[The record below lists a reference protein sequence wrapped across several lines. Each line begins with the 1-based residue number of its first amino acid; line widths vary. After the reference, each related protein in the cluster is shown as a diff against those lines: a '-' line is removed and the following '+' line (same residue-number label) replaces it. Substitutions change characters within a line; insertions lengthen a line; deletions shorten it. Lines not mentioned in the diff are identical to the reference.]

1 MTEHME
7 LTPEIRLKAILEGTG
22 AGTWEWNLDTQEVIY
37 NDRWAQLLGYS
48 LEELEPVTFQTWED
62 LCHPNDLVQAREV
75 LSRYLSGAS
84 PKFECVIRML
94 HKDGDWRYIH
104 TRGMLLTDDQG
115 RDTRWL
121 MGTHLDVTREMV
133 SQHQMEQLAK
143 SLPGIIYTFVLEP
156 GGRYYFSFMS
166 DKTWDFYGVSPEEA
180 LRDPD
185 TIFNMV
191 HPEDLPALHESISV
205 SARTMEEWVCE
216 YRVAVNGRVN
226 WVRGVSRPEKDPDG
240 TITWHGMVTNID
252 RQKSLELELEQ
263 LSITDELTGLNNRR
277 YMLRKLEESVAESE
291 RYGDDFSLVSL
302 DIDFFK
308 SINDSYGHPTGD
320 AVLQR
325 FATIIE
331 TRTRKSDIVA
341 RTGGEEFIIFMPST
355 GLDEAEQVAESLRV
369 ALEAEEFVND
379 DGETFNVT
387 FSAGVV
393 NWSGAGENATSVRA
407 LLSACDQS
415 LYAAK
420 RAGRNRIVVNGA
432 GK

>member
-1 MTEHME
+1 MK

-22 AGTWEWNLDTQEVIY
+22 AGTWEWNLDTQDVIF

-48 LEELEPVTFQTWED
+48 LTELEPITFQTWEN
-62 LCHPNDLVQAREV
+62 LCHPNDLVKARDA
-75 LSRYLSGAS
+75 LASYLDGTSQ
-84 PKFECVIRML
+84 KFECVIRML
-94 HKDGDWRYIH
+94 HRSGDWRYIH
-104 TRGMLLTDDQG
+104 TRGTLLTDDQG

-156 GGRYYFSFMS
+156 DGRYYFSFMS
-166 DKTWDFYGVSPEEA
+166 EKTWDFYGVSPEAA

-191 HPEDLPALHESISV
+191 HPEDLAALHESISV

-216 YRVAVNGRVN
+216 YRVAINDRVN

-369 ALEAEEFVND
+369 ALEAEEFVSD

-393 NWSGAGENATSVRA
+393 NWSGAGANATSVRD

-420 RAGRNRIVVNGA
+420 RAGRNRIVVNGV

>member
-1 MTEHME
+1 ME

-48 LEELEPVTFQTWED
+48 LKELEPVTFNTWET
-62 LCHPNDLVQAREV
+62 LCHPNDLVQAREA
-75 LSRYLSGAS
+75 LARYLDGANQ
-84 PKFECVIRML
+84 KFECVVRML

-104 TRGMLLTDDQG
+104 TRGTLLTDDQG

-133 SQHQMEQLAK
+133 SQHQMEQLSK

-156 GGRYYFSFMS
+156 DGRYYFPYLSE
-166 DKTWDFYGVSPEEA
+166 KTWEFYGASPDECRRNPEKV
-180 LRDPD
+180 
-185 TIFNMV
+185 FNSV
-191 HPEDLPALHESISV
+191 HPDDLSAVQESIAI

-216 YRVAVNGRVN
+216 YRVRIGGKIS
-226 WVRGVSRPEKDPDG
+226 WLRGVSRPEKDPDG
-240 TITWHGMVTNID
+240 TITWHGMVINID

-308 SINDSYGHPTGD
+308 TINDSYGHPTGD

-325 FATIIE
+325 FATIIQ

-369 ALEAEEFVND
+369 ALEAEEFVSD

-393 NWSGAGENATSVRA
+393 NWSGAGANATSVRD

-420 RAGRNRIVVNGA
+420 RAGRNRIVVNGTR
-432 GK
+432 K